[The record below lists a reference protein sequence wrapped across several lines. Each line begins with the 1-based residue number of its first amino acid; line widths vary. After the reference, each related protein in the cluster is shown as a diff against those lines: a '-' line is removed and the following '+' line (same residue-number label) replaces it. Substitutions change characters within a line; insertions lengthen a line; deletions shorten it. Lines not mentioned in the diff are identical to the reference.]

1 LEDVSWGVVNRNVI
15 LFYLGLDIDVGGIDL
30 FQMIVKDKSMAT
42 KNQQTEMQQVIS
54 FLKPHICSS
63 GLKNLKQYSKLS
75 IKEAW
80 DKCTSSEDLLDFK
93 LISAYGKDS
102 KFKNE
107 LKKAVKLVFEEILT
121 KIKIEIKNLP
131 KWASAEDL
139 EILPII
145 KDAESEIFDALG
157 SVYFDYCFG
166 ISESGYLNDLDAH
179 TIIKKHIKPPTLQ
192 DFLNIKM
199 PDAEQK
205 KALNDWKKLTDERQ
219 FELFVQYKLYNSS
232 GKRLFK

>member
-1 LEDVSWGVVNRNVI
+1 
-15 LFYLGLDIDVGGIDL
+15 
-30 FQMIVKDKSMAT
+30 MAT

-102 KFKNE
+102 KIKNE

-131 KWASAEDL
+131 KWASAEEDL
-139 EILPII
+139 EILPNI
-145 KDAESEIFDALG
+145 KYAQSEIFDALN
-157 SVYFDYCFG
+157 SVDFNDCFG
-166 ISESGYLNDLDAH
+166 LSDYLNDLDAH
-179 TIIKKHIKPPTLQ
+179 TIIKKHIKAPTLQ

-205 KALNDWKKLTDERQ
+205 KAFNDWKKLTEERK
-219 FELFVQYKLYNSS
+219 FDLLVQYKLYNSA